1 MKTTRIRSGLIAVLA
16 TLLAIGVPGTA
27 LASSGS
33 LVDAAVESLQGGS
46 SYVDPHAGTTQLDS
60 GFDGSNVGVVVA
72 AFESS
77 GGNAGGLNAAQTA
90 DSIYR
95 HVSGQYD
102 AVIVVNSSQ
111 GTPQPYTVRPVAAS
125 EAILPILSGGT
136 GVGNLNDFKTDV
148 MDAAAALTTTSTGTA
163 PPPPPSNDFPLA
175 PLAIGGAFLGVAL
188 VATILFT
195 VFRASRRGSKKYK
208 TIPNHVIKND
218 SMKDEMEK
226 FAKLTRRHMESRYPT
241 ARPMNSILLHLNEL
255 FTRLERKGVENQKS
269 LAELEYSNTLKQ
281 LNNALGSDYYLDIAQ
296 NSRLWDRSGERLA
309 EVEAAAK
316 AVDNQ
321 LLLNIRQVNSS
332 KDLDFRVALEGMLR
346 SVDAPSAQDMVN
358 PRIER
363 DS

>member
-16 TLLAIGVPGTA
+16 TLLAFGVPGAA

-33 LVDAAVESLQGGS
+33 LVDDAVASLQGGF
-46 SYVDPHAGTTQLDS
+46 SYVDHYAGAPAPDES
-60 GFDGSNVGVVVA
+60 FDNSNVGVVVA
-72 AFESS
+72 PFDNS
-77 GGNAGGLNAAQTA
+77 GGFTAAQTA
-90 DSIYR
+90 TQIYSQ
-95 HVSGQYD
+95 VSGQYD
-102 AVIVVNSSQ
+102 AIIVVNSTQ
-111 GTPQPYTVRPVAAS
+111 GAAQPYAVLPGTAS
-125 EAILPILSGGT
+125 EAILPILSGGS
-136 GVGNLNDFKTDV
+136 GVANLNDFKAEV
-148 MDAAAALTTTSTGTA
+148 LEAAASLTTTSTGTA
-163 PPPPPSNDFPLA
+163 PPPPPSSDFPLA

-281 LNNALGSDYYLDIAQ
+281 LNDALGSDYYLDIAQ
-296 NSRLWDRSGERLA
+296 NSRLWDRSDERLA

-358 PRIER
+358 PRIEH

>member
-16 TLLAIGVPGTA
+16 TLLAFGVPGAA

-33 LVDAAVESLQGGS
+33 IVGEAVESLQSGS
-46 SYVDPHAGTTQLDS
+46 SYVHPYVDGAKPDPS
-60 GFDGSNVGVVVA
+60 FDGSNVGVVVA
-72 AFESS
+72 SFDNTSTFTAADAAKQIQSQL
-77 GGNAGGLNAAQTA
+77 GN
-90 DSIYR
+90 
-95 HVSGQYD
+95 QYD
-102 AVIVVNSSQ
+102 AIIVVNSNANS
-111 GTPQPYTVRPVAAS
+111 AATYGIAPA
-125 EAILPILSGGT
+125 EASAAIRPILGNGS
-136 GVGNLNDFKTDV
+136 GVGNLNDFKAEV
-148 MDAAAALTTTSTGTA
+148 LEAAASLTTTSIGTA
-163 PPPPPSNDFPLA
+163 PSPPPSNDFPLA